1 MAASEDWGG
10 ADHGAELWHTRVDAK
25 NEAGPGSTRS
35 CRSPFVP
42 LGLNDMAR
50 FRARA
55 ATAMAA
61 PLRPPLEG
69 TVASLQGLCLG
80 CIGEHIEEF
89 LECGA
94 GVAALLTPEQRGA
107 LASIARRRGLLHGAT
122 LKALVDPGW
131 LMMDL
136 SGSSRLCDPVF
147 LSMLASLRN
156 LQALDISR
164 CDSLTVPSLRR
175 LPSLCP
181 QLIHLRLG
189 GSQLSTA
196 CAIKALKHIL
206 PRVQAIEEDSWEDMV
221 NISFSNGLVQLEVLF
236 WADCPPKQRQYL
248 AKTCPKVAV
257 YCHDSCVCSTPAVCS
272 GRQTPCC
279 WPALDLPLAEA
290 IGPAAWRALHRS
302 ADALRREP
310 LPIAERFRR
319 AIDEHEAQVV
329 AKAERNHRQR
339 MNRQAM
345 LNADIAAHERWLDR
359 DGGVLMR

>member
-147 LSMLASLRN
+147 LSMLASLET
-156 LQALDISR
+156 
-164 CDSLTVPSLRR
+164 C
-175 LPSLCP
+175 SLCP

-345 LNADIAAHERWLDR
+345 LNAASQPMK
-359 DGGVLMR
+359 GGLTGTGGS